1 MKTRTRRSPRIEF
14 RPLFRATEL
23 KGVGRRSNHL
33 QVMVAFQQ
41 AAECIVERFVE
52 APNGWL
58 LLASIPGRPNTG
70 GIYLYDDRS
79 KLIFWLAIAGR
90 DEDFSPTEFDK
101 FLHPTSMQPQPRPA
115 RQAAGKDKP
124 VFVSHRHHR
133 GGRNRNRPR
142 AAGQALQGIVH
153 PIVIQPALSV

>member
-23 KGVGRRSNHL
+23 KGVGRKSNHL

-41 AAECIVERFVE
+41 TAECTVERFVE

-58 LLASIPGRPNTG
+58 LLASVPGRPNTG

-90 DEDFSPTEFDK
+90 DEDFSASEFDNLLK
-101 FLHPTSMQPQPRPA
+101 ATAVQPRP
-115 RQAAGKDKP
+115 RVVPAAGNDKP

-133 GGRNRNRPR
+133 GGRNRNRPQNL
-142 AAGQALQGIVH
+142 GQIPQGIVH
-153 PIVIQPALSV
+153 PIVIQPAILV